1 MTIWQAEERLR
12 RPIPQDPITKPG
24 GDGDGPTRP
33 DVKRPDTNELL
44 KRMRRI
50 DPEQARRYRQRSVE

>member
-1 MTIWQAEERLR
+1 MR
-12 RPIPQDPITKPG
+12 RPVPTEPLTRPG
-24 GDGDGPTRP
+24 GDGNGPSKP

-50 DPEQARRYRQRSVE
+50 DPEQARRYRQRSGE

>member
-1 MTIWQAEERLR
+1 MILHAEERLR
-12 RPIPQDPITKPG
+12 RPIPQDPVTRPG
-24 GDGDGPTRP
+24 GDGDGPNRP

-50 DPEQARRYRQRSVE
+50 DPEQARRYRQRSGE

>member
-1 MTIWQAEERLR
+1 MRLHAEERLR
-12 RPIPQDPITKPG
+12 RPIPQDPTTRPG

-50 DPEQARRYRQRSVE
+50 DPEQARRYRQRSGE

>member
-1 MTIWQAEERLR
+1 MIIRAEERIR
-12 RPIPQDPITKPG
+12 RPVPAEPLTRPG
-24 GDGDGPTRP
+24 GDGDGPSKP

-50 DPEQARRYRQRSVE
+50 DPEQARRYRQRSGQ

>member
-1 MTIWQAEERLR
+1 MILQAEERAR
-12 RPIPQDPITKPG
+12 RPMPTEPLTRPG
-24 GDGDGPTRP
+24 GDGDGPSKP

-50 DPEQARRYRQRSVE
+50 DPEQARRYRQRSGE